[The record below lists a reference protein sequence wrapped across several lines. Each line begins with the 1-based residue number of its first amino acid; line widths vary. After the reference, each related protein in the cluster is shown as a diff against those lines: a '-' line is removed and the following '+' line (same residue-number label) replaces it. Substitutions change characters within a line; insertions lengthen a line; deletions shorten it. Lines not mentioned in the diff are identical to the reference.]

1 MKLGGFGYFHNWI
14 FWSGFLLSVSNMQEF
29 LYISMLKEY
38 ISYLYSQRRSTYDH
52 VVVLDLTKVRTQKIH
67 SVILVAN
74 NVRVQVGDLN

>member
-14 FWSGFLLSVSNMQEF
+14 FWSGFLLGVSNMQEF
-29 LYISMLKEY
+29 LYISILKEY
-38 ISYLYSQRRSTYDH
+38 LSYLYSQRRSTYDH